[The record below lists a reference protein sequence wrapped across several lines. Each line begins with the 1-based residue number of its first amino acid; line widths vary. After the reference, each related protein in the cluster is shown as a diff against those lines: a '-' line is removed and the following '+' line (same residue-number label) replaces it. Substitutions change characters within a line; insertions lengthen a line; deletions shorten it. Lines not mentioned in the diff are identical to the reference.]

1 MIKDKLIALG
11 LLPTEGRFLRMPDH
25 THAVYSDDK
34 VVDAADR
41 VPLSAGGKLPGVVT
55 HDVTIELYEP
65 KPDDK
70 TEAAIEAELDAQ
82 GLSWEKQDRYW
93 LQDVQRYQVIYE
105 YSYTTKS

>member
-1 MIKDKLIALG
+1 MIKEKLIALG
-11 LLPTEGRFLRMPDH
+11 LLPAEGRFLRMPDH

-34 VVDAADR
+34 TVDAADR
-41 VPLSAGGKLPGVVT
+41 VLSAGGKLPGVVT

-65 KPDDK
+65 KPDD
-70 TEAAIEAELDAQ
+70 TAEAAIEAELDAH

>member
-1 MIKDKLIALG
+1 MIKDTLTALG
-11 LLPTEGRFLRMPDH
+11 LLPKNGRFLRMPDH
-25 THAVYSDDK
+25 THVVYTDDK
-34 VVDAADR
+34 TVDAADR

-65 KPDDK
+65 TPDDNA
-70 TEAAIEAELDAQ
+70 EAAIEAELDAH